1 VLRVERLAR
10 EGVFIDISLHVRAG
24 EIVALAGL
32 VGSGRSEVA
41 RAIFG
46 IDRYDAGKVTIGGT
60 ELRRGSPAAAMAAG
74 IGYVPE
80 DRRQQGLVM
89 DMSIQQNVAL
99 ASLARLRRGGL
110 VRSAAE
116 RAFATDWAQRMR
128 LRYGRLTDPVSTL
141 SGGNQQKVVLAK
153 WLGRHP
159 ALLIVD
165 EPTRGIDIATK
176 ADVHELLVRLA
187 GEGIAILM
195 ISSELPEVLH
205 IGDRILVMR
214 EGRLT
219 AEYSHEGGLGG
230 EDHVRGD
237 RSAGALEMSATV
249 DTRQETAGKP
259 PRVSSRRL
267 TERVFRIRE
276 SGIIVVLIVFV
287 AITVS
292 IEPRF
297 ASQQEVQ
304 FILANTTIFALL
316 ALGETMVI
324 VSRNVDLSI
333 GSVVGL
339 SAYVSASLFGKI
351 HGIPIVVVF
360 LVGLGIGLAV
370 GVANG
375 LMVAIGR
382 VPSLVVTLATL
393 YIVRGLDILI
403 VGGNEV
409 VAQTLP
415 NAFIEIPRAGVYGV
429 PYLAIVIAVVIG
441 IGAYYLRSYRSGREL
456 YAIGSNPEAA
466 RLAGI
471 PVGRRVFTAF
481 AVSGAI
487 AGVAGVLWAAQYQT
501 VDSNAGTGYELTV
514 IASVVVGG
522 VAIFGGSGSAV
533 GAAIGALLLQTI
545 NSALYVLGISPFWDQ
560 AIAGALLLA
569 AITLDRIISL
579 RLTAALRRRSAG
591 VGT

>member
-1 VLRVERLAR
+1 
-10 EGVFIDISLHVRAG
+10 
-24 EIVALAGL
+24 
-32 VGSGRSEVA
+32 
-41 RAIFG
+41 
-46 IDRYDAGKVTIGGT
+46 
-60 ELRRGSPAAAMAAG
+60 
-74 IGYVPE
+74 
-80 DRRQQGLVM
+80 
-89 DMSIQQNVAL
+89 
-99 ASLARLRRGGL
+99 
-110 VRSAAE
+110 
-116 RAFATDWAQRMR
+116 
-128 LRYGRLTDPVSTL
+128 
-141 SGGNQQKVVLAK
+141 
-153 WLGRHP
+153 
-159 ALLIVD
+159 
-165 EPTRGIDIATK
+165 
-176 ADVHELLVRLA
+176 
-187 GEGIAILM
+187 
-195 ISSELPEVLH
+195 
-205 IGDRILVMR
+205 
-214 EGRLT
+214 
-219 AEYSHEGGLGG
+219 
-230 EDHVRGD
+230 
-237 RSAGALEMSATV
+237 MSATV

-259 PRVSSRRL
+259 PRISSRRL
-267 TERVFRIRE
+267 TERVFRVRE
-276 SGIIVVLIVFV
+276 SGIIAVWIVFV

-297 ASQQEVQ
+297 ASQQEAQ

-316 ALGETMVI
+316 ALGQTMVI

-339 SAYVSASLFGKI
+339 SAYVSANLFGTV
-351 HGIPIVVVF
+351 HGMPIVVVF

-415 NAFIEIPRAGVYGV
+415 NAFIQIPRAGVYGV
-429 PYLAIVIAVVIG
+429 PYLAIVIAAVIG
-441 IGAYYLRSYRSGREL
+441 VGAYYLRSYRSGREL

-471 PVGRRVFTAF
+471 AVGRRVFTAF

-569 AITLDRIISL
+569 AITLDRVISL

>member
-1 VLRVERLAR
+1 
-10 EGVFIDISLHVRAG
+10 
-24 EIVALAGL
+24 
-32 VGSGRSEVA
+32 
-41 RAIFG
+41 
-46 IDRYDAGKVTIGGT
+46 
-60 ELRRGSPAAAMAAG
+60 
-74 IGYVPE
+74 
-80 DRRQQGLVM
+80 
-89 DMSIQQNVAL
+89 
-99 ASLARLRRGGL
+99 
-110 VRSAAE
+110 
-116 RAFATDWAQRMR
+116 
-128 LRYGRLTDPVSTL
+128 
-141 SGGNQQKVVLAK
+141 
-153 WLGRHP
+153 
-159 ALLIVD
+159 
-165 EPTRGIDIATK
+165 
-176 ADVHELLVRLA
+176 
-187 GEGIAILM
+187 
-195 ISSELPEVLH
+195 
-205 IGDRILVMR
+205 
-214 EGRLT
+214 
-219 AEYSHEGGLGG
+219 
-230 EDHVRGD
+230 
-237 RSAGALEMSATV
+237 MSATV

-339 SAYVSASLFGKI
+339 SAYVSASLFGKA

-415 NAFIEIPRAGVYGV
+415 NAFIEIPRAGIYGV
-429 PYLAIVIAVVIG
+429 PYLAIVIAAVIG
-441 IGAYYLRSYRSGREL
+441 IGAYYMRSYRSGREL

-481 AVSGAI
+481 TVSGAI

>member
-1 VLRVERLAR
+1 V
-10 EGVFIDISLHVRAG
+10 
-24 EIVALAGL
+24 
-32 VGSGRSEVA
+32 
-41 RAIFG
+41 
-46 IDRYDAGKVTIGGT
+46 
-60 ELRRGSPAAAMAAG
+60 
-74 IGYVPE
+74 
-80 DRRQQGLVM
+80 
-89 DMSIQQNVAL
+89 
-99 ASLARLRRGGL
+99 
-110 VRSAAE
+110 
-116 RAFATDWAQRMR
+116 
-128 LRYGRLTDPVSTL
+128 
-141 SGGNQQKVVLAK
+141 
-153 WLGRHP
+153 
-159 ALLIVD
+159 
-165 EPTRGIDIATK
+165 
-176 ADVHELLVRLA
+176 
-187 GEGIAILM
+187 
-195 ISSELPEVLH
+195 
-205 IGDRILVMR
+205 
-214 EGRLT
+214 
-219 AEYSHEGGLGG
+219 
-230 EDHVRGD
+230 
-237 RSAGALEMSATV
+237 SATV

-259 PRVSSRRL
+259 PRISSRRL
-267 TERVFRIRE
+267 TERVFRVRE
-276 SGIIVVLIVFV
+276 SGIIVVWIVFV

-297 ASQQEVQ
+297 ASQQEAQ

-324 VSRNVDLSI
+324 ISRNVDLSI

-339 SAYVSASLFGKI
+339 SAYVSANLFGKI

-375 LMVAIGR
+375 FMVAIGR

-415 NAFIEIPRAGVYGV
+415 NAFIQIPRAGVYGV

-441 IGAYYLRSYRSGREL
+441 VGAYYLRSYRSGREL

-471 PVGRRVFTAF
+471 RVGRRVFTAF

-487 AGVAGVLWAAQYQT
+487 AGVAGVLWAAQSQT
-501 VDSNAGTGYELTV
+501 IDSNAGTGYELTV

-569 AITLDRIISL
+569 AITLDRVISL

>member
-1 VLRVERLAR
+1 V
-10 EGVFIDISLHVRAG
+10 
-24 EIVALAGL
+24 
-32 VGSGRSEVA
+32 
-41 RAIFG
+41 
-46 IDRYDAGKVTIGGT
+46 
-60 ELRRGSPAAAMAAG
+60 
-74 IGYVPE
+74 
-80 DRRQQGLVM
+80 
-89 DMSIQQNVAL
+89 
-99 ASLARLRRGGL
+99 
-110 VRSAAE
+110 
-116 RAFATDWAQRMR
+116 
-128 LRYGRLTDPVSTL
+128 
-141 SGGNQQKVVLAK
+141 
-153 WLGRHP
+153 
-159 ALLIVD
+159 
-165 EPTRGIDIATK
+165 
-176 ADVHELLVRLA
+176 
-187 GEGIAILM
+187 
-195 ISSELPEVLH
+195 
-205 IGDRILVMR
+205 
-214 EGRLT
+214 
-219 AEYSHEGGLGG
+219 
-230 EDHVRGD
+230 
-237 RSAGALEMSATV
+237 SATV
-249 DTRQETAGKP
+249 DTRQETGGRP
-259 PRVSSRRL
+259 PRISSRRL
-267 TERVFRIRE
+267 TERVFRVRE

-304 FILANTTIFALL
+304 FVLANTTIFALL

-339 SAYVSASLFGKI
+339 SAYVSANLFGKI

-415 NAFIEIPRAGVYGV
+415 NAFIQIPRAGVYGI
-429 PYLAIVIAVVIG
+429 PYLAIVIAAVIG
-441 IGAYYLRSYRSGREL
+441 VGAYYLRSYRSGREL

-471 PVGRRVFTAF
+471 AVGRRVFTAF

-569 AITLDRIISL
+569 AITLDRVISL

>member
-1 VLRVERLAR
+1 
-10 EGVFIDISLHVRAG
+10 
-24 EIVALAGL
+24 
-32 VGSGRSEVA
+32 
-41 RAIFG
+41 
-46 IDRYDAGKVTIGGT
+46 
-60 ELRRGSPAAAMAAG
+60 
-74 IGYVPE
+74 
-80 DRRQQGLVM
+80 
-89 DMSIQQNVAL
+89 
-99 ASLARLRRGGL
+99 
-110 VRSAAE
+110 
-116 RAFATDWAQRMR
+116 
-128 LRYGRLTDPVSTL
+128 
-141 SGGNQQKVVLAK
+141 
-153 WLGRHP
+153 
-159 ALLIVD
+159 
-165 EPTRGIDIATK
+165 
-176 ADVHELLVRLA
+176 
-187 GEGIAILM
+187 
-195 ISSELPEVLH
+195 
-205 IGDRILVMR
+205 
-214 EGRLT
+214 
-219 AEYSHEGGLGG
+219 
-230 EDHVRGD
+230 
-237 RSAGALEMSATV
+237 MSATV
-249 DTRQETAGKP
+249 DTRQETPGKP
-259 PRVSSRRL
+259 PRISSRRL
-267 TERVFRIRE
+267 TERVFRVRE

-297 ASQQEVQ
+297 ASQQEAQ

-415 NAFIEIPRAGVYGV
+415 NAFIQIPRAGIYGV
-429 PYLAIVIAVVIG
+429 PYLAIAIAVVIG

-471 PVGRRVFTAF
+471 AVGRRVFTAF

-487 AGVAGVLWAAQYQT
+487 AGVAGVLWAAQYGT
-501 VDSNAGTGYELTV
+501 IDSTAGTGYELQV
-514 IASVVVGG
+514 ISAVVVGG

-533 GAAIGALLLQTI
+533 GAALGALLLSTI
-545 NSALYVLGISPFWDQ
+545 NSALYVLGISPFRDQ
-560 AIAGALLLA
+560 TIRG
-569 AITLDRIISL
+569 
-579 RLTAALRRRSAG
+579 
-591 VGT
+591 